1 MKRRSKSNLAIFNTQ
16 NKFTKTAQKYYKN
29 FKENLKLTLFVF
41 FNKTLILY
49 EGIKDYQ
56 IYKYRKVHN
65 PFINMECCHE
75 EIIFFIF
82 IYKVIRNKKNN

>member
-1 MKRRSKSNLAIFNTQ
+1 MVIFNTQ

-65 PFINMECCHE
+65 PFINMEWCQE